1 MMFMFGRFT
10 ENAQQIPTYA
20 QQEALKLNHKHVGT
34 EHLLLGLIREG
45 SGIAAQALKSLG
57 LEIDNV
63 STEVNN
69 TIANTELTSSSETGF
84 TARAKKAIGYAIEE
98 GYNLGHNYV
107 GTEHILLGLL
117 KEEGD
122 LVAQVLKNLGVE
134 PKNVRQEVINMLKK
148 ETAGQR
154 SREGDNSQGSTT
166 PTLDNYCYDLTN
178 LAQEGKLDPVVGRD
192 EELERVIQ
200 ILGRRTKNNPCL
212 VGEAGVGK
220 TAIVEGL
227 AQRIVEGIVPEYLQ
241 EKRIVLLELSSLIA
255 GTKYRGEFEERLQ
268 KLVQELRESDDI
280 ILFIDELHT
289 IVGAGAAEGAIDAS
303 NMLKPA
309 LAKGELQ
316 VIGATTVNEY
326 RKYIERDSALERR
339 FQPVEVGEP
348 SSEEGLAILKRLRD
362 CYESHHRVVITDEA
376 LDAAVKLGG
385 RYIQDRYLPDKAI
398 DLIDEAGS
406 RVRLAAPAA
415 LPNKEDMNKRKE
427 LEQQIEKVRQEKETA
442 VKNQEF
448 ENAAQ
453 LRDSEQQLQNQLDE
467 LMESNTEQHKTS
479 LPQPTVTEDSI
490 AQIVSSWTGIPVN
503 KLTEEESAKLL
514 YMEDSLHER
523 VIGQD
528 EAVHAVSR
536 AVRRGRA
543 GLKDPKRPIG
553 SFIFLGPTGVGKTEL
568 ARSLA
573 ESLFGDE
580 DAMIRLDMSEYM
592 EKHTVSRLIGSPP
605 GYVGYD
611 EGGQL
616 TEKVRRKPYSVILLD
631 EIEKAHPDVFN
642 VLLQI
647 LEDGRLTDGKGKTVD
662 FRNTVL
668 IMTSNVGASYIKK
681 QPVVGFR
688 TADADKNYEDMK
700 DKLMEELRRTFRPEF
715 LNRLEDIIVFKTLTE
730 AELAQIIGLMLEEL
744 AKRVKDF
751 DLDLEVSNEARMFL
765 AKEGYSPEYGA
776 RPLKRVIQKRL
787 EDNLSEEM
795 LKGTFASGDIVEVDV
810 EIDEDGQEKL
820 SFQKKN
826 LDNKS
831 RKVSNEKQMTSSA
844 SENCH

>member
-1 MMFMFGRFT
+1 MFMFGRFT
-10 ENAQQIPTYA
+10 ESAQQIPTYA
-20 QQEALKLNHKHVGT
+20 QQEALKLNHNYVGT
-34 EHLLLGLIREG
+34 EHLLLGLLQEG
-45 SGIAAQALKSLG
+45 STIAAKALQNFG
-57 LEIDNV
+57 LETDRV
-63 STEVNN
+63 RAEVNDN
-69 TIANTELTSSSETGF
+69 ISKEKMIDSSETGF
-84 TARAKKAIGYAIEE
+84 TTRAKKAISYAIEE

-117 KEEGD
+117 RETD
-122 LVAQVLKNLGVE
+122 DIVARVLDNLGV
-134 PKNVRQEVINMLKK
+134 NLDSVRQEVINMLTK
-148 ETAGQR
+148 EKEEQR
-154 SREGDNSQGSTT
+154 NKQGNNNQGSPT
-166 PTLDNYCYDLTN
+166 PTLDDYCYDLTT
-178 LAQEGKLDPVVGRD
+178 LAQEGKLDPVVGR
-192 EELERVIQ
+192 ENELERVVQ

-212 VGEAGVGK
+212 IGEAGVGK

-227 AQRIVEGIVPEYLQ
+227 AQLISERDVPEHLQ
-241 EKRIVLLELSSLIA
+241 EKRVVLLELSSLIA

-268 KLVQELRESDDI
+268 KLVQELRESENI

-309 LAKGELQ
+309 LGKGELQ
-316 VIGATTVNEY
+316 VIGATTLNEY
-326 RKYIERDSALERR
+326 RKYIEGDPALERR

-348 SSEEGLAILKRLRD
+348 SSEEGLEILKRLRD
-362 CYESHHRVVITDEA
+362 CYEAHHQVAITDEA
-376 LDAAVKLGG
+376 LDAAVNMGE

-406 RVRLAAPAA
+406 RVRLSSTAAP
-415 LPNKEDMNKRKE
+415 PDFKD
-427 LEQQIEKVRQEKETA
+427 LEKQKDIEKQIEKVRQDKESA
-442 VKNQEF
+442 AKNQEY

-453 LRDSEQQLQNQLDE
+453 HRNNEKQLQSQLDE
-467 LMESNTEQHKTS
+467 LMENSAEEYKTNAQK
-479 LPQPTVTEDSI
+479 PKVTENII
-490 AQIVSSWTGIPVN
+490 AQIVSSWTGIPVY
-503 KLTEEESAKLL
+503 KLTEEESTKLL
-514 YMEDSLHER
+514 YMEDSLHNR

-528 EAVHAVSR
+528 EAVHAVSK

-573 ESLFGDE
+573 EALFGE
-580 DAMIRLDMSEYM
+580 EEAIIRLDMSEYM
-592 EKHTVSRLIGSPP
+592 EKHTVSRLIGAPP

-662 FRNTVL
+662 FRNTVI
-668 IMTSNVGASYIKK
+668 IMTSNVGTSYIKK

-688 TADADKNYEDMK
+688 TADAEKTYEDMK
-700 DKLMEELRRTFRPEF
+700 EKLLEELRRTFRPEF
-715 LNRLEDIIVFKTLTE
+715 LNRLEDIIVFKSLNE
-730 AELAQIIGLMLEEL
+730 VELAQIIGLMLEEL
-744 AKRVKDF
+744 AKRIKDF
-751 DLDLEVSNEARMFL
+751 GLTLEVSKEAKEFL
-765 AKEGYSPEYGA
+765 AKEGYNPEYGA
-776 RPLKRVIQKRL
+776 RPLKRVIQKQL

-795 LKGTFASGDIVEVDV
+795 LKGAFTSGDTIKVDIEEGENGKEKIVFHKNNAKSYNKE
-810 EIDEDGQEKL
+810 ENKKEKTAY
-820 SFQKKN
+820 
-826 LDNKS
+826 
-831 RKVSNEKQMTSSA
+831 TS
-844 SENCH
+844 